1 MTPANPQRI
10 IENLST
16 AVVGQEATLRLIVT
30 ALLAGGHVLL
40 EDVPGV
46 GKTLLAKSL
55 AHSIA
60 GVFRRVQFSPD
71 LMPTDITGSN
81 LYNPQGATFRF
92 SPGPIFAN
100 VLLADE
106 INRASPRTQASLL
119 EAMEE
124 GWVTIDGESH
134 PLPRPFL
141 VLATQNPVEFQGT
154 FPLPEAQL
162 DRFAVR
168 LSLGYPSPEAER
180 ELLAGQWAR
189 AEGPRVTP
197 VVTPDELVAWREAV
211 HDVRM
216 DSSLQDYVVRVAN
229 ETRNHPQ
236 LVLGLSPRGS
246 LTWQRL
252 AQAHAFLAGR
262 TYVTPDDL
270 RVVARPVLAHRL
282 IMSGRASH
290 KAKFA
295 LLDEVLASVPVPV

>member
-1 MTPANPQRI
+1 MTPATPQRI
-10 IENLST
+10 IENLSS
-16 AVVGQEATLRLIVT
+16 AVVGQEPTLRLIVT

-71 LMPTDITGSN
+71 LMPADITGTN
-81 LYNPQGATFRF
+81 IYNAQGASFRF

-124 GWVTIDGESH
+124 GWVTVDGESH

-162 DRFAVR
+162 DRFAMR
-168 LSLGYPSPEAER
+168 LSMGYPPPEAER
-180 ELLAGQWAR
+180 ELLAGQWSRSEAV
-189 AEGPRVTP
+189 RVTP
-197 VVTPDELVAWREAV
+197 VVTPEELVAWREQV
-211 HDVRM
+211 HDVRV
-216 DSSLQDYVVRVAN
+216 DASLQDYMVRVAN

-236 LVLGLSPRGS
+236 IVLGLSPRGN

-262 TYVTPDDL
+262 SYVTPDDL
-270 RVVARPVLAHRL
+270 RAVAQPVLAHRL
-282 IMSGRASH
+282 ILSGRASH
-290 KAKFA
+290 KAKLA
-295 LLDEVLASVPVPV
+295 LLDELLASVPVPV

>member
-1 MTPANPQRI
+1 MTPATPQRI

-197 VVTPDELVAWREAV
+197 VVTPEELVAWREAV
-211 HDVRM
+211 HDVRV

-262 TYVTPDDL
+262 TFVTPDDL

>member
-1 MTPANPQRI
+1 MTPATPQRI

-16 AVVGQEATLRLIVT
+16 AVVGQEATLTLIVT

-81 LYNPQGATFRF
+81 LYNPQGSTFRF

-162 DRFAVR
+162 DRFAMR

-189 AEGPRVTP
+189 AEGPHVTP
-197 VVTPDELVAWREAV
+197 VVTPEELVAWREQV
-211 HDVRM
+211 HEVRV
-216 DSSLQDYVVRVAN
+216 DASLQDYVVRVAN

-236 LVLGLSPRGS
+236 IVLGLSPRGS
-246 LTWQRL
+246 LTWQRM

-262 TYVTPDDL
+262 GFVTPDDL
-270 RVVARPVLAHRL
+270 RAVAQPVLGHRL
-282 IMSGRASH
+282 ILSGRASR
-290 KAKFA
+290 KARVA

>member
-211 HDVRM
+211 HDVRV